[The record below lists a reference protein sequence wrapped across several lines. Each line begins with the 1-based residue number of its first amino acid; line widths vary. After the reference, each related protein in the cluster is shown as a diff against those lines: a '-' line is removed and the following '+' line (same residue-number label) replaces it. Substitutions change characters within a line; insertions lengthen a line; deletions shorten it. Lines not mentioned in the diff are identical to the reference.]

1 MLRRPIVTC
10 SPVAA
15 TTSSSR
21 GSGCGWISFASASSR
36 LVSPAMA
43 EGTTTPSC
51 PAARHL
57 APRRA
62 TFRIRSTEPTEVPPY
77 FWTINAMGAWRKAPD
92 FTGRRL
98 EQAVEPEKRHRGR
111 EKREHCCHG
120 GKDGRHLS
128 LLLLHHQLG
137 VQSLVDF
144 LQIGRVAR
152 EKIFAARHVGNHLE
166 RILV

>member
-1 MLRRPIVTC
+1 MLSSPIVTC

-21 GSGCGWISFASASSR
+21 GSGCGWISFASPISR

-43 EGTTTPSC
+43 DGTTTRSC

-57 APRRA
+57 ATRRA
-62 TFRIRSTEPTEVPPY
+62 TFLMRSAEPTEVPPY

-111 EKREHCCHG
+111 EKREHRCHG
-120 GKDGRHLS
+120 GEDGRPPPLPLFPHPLW
-128 LLLLHHQLG
+128 G
-137 VQSLVDF
+137 
-144 LQIGRVAR
+144 
-152 EKIFAARHVGNHLE
+152 
-166 RILV
+166 